1 MPEDAQTEPP
11 EATEELG
18 TYELRVQGQL
28 GPLMLSAL
36 PHAAATRLPAHTLL
50 VTEELD
56 ERDLVEIVRLI
67 VETGFV
73 VESVRTATRRT
84 G

>member
-1 MPEDAQTEPP
+1 MHDDSPTEPP

-67 VETGFV
+67 VEKGYV